1 VATLPEAL
9 ASRFAQTIA
18 RAEDTHEER
27 AAARD
32 DATARRDLALLYE
45 RHAPRVQRFLRDVL
59 GDDALAWDA
68 TQETF
73 ARAFGHPAI
82 LKDGEHAAPWLFGV
96 ARNVSFEL
104 RRARFRAG
112 RVIASENGELERAK
126 AKPGACPEAEYLGR
140 EALRVIDAA
149 LLRLSEDRRAVLL
162 LRLDHGL
169 AYDQIAELMGWTLAK
184 VKIEIF
190 RAREVLRETMAEYET
205 SDGGGR

>member
-1 VATLPEAL
+1 V
-9 ASRFAQTIA
+9 QTIA

-27 AAARD
+27 AAAWD
-32 DATARRDLALLYE
+32 DATTRRELAVLYQ

-59 GDDALAWDA
+59 GDEALAWDA

-73 ARAFGHPAI
+73 ARAFGHVAI
-82 LKDGEHAAPWLFGV
+82 LKDSEKAAPWLFGV
-96 ARNVSFEL
+96 ARNVSLEL

-112 RVIASENGELERAK
+112 RVIAQENGELEHAK
-126 AKPGACPEAEYLGR
+126 AKAGACPEQEFLGR

-169 AYDQIAELMGWTLAK
+169 AYDEIADTMGWTLAK
-184 VKIEIF
+184 VKVEIF
-190 RAREVLRETMAEYET
+190 RAREVLRETMAEYE
-205 SDGGGR
+205 SNDGGGR